1 MNEEIID
8 AEKLARIIEKPLDT
22 GIVLNLESHIQNPC
36 GTIVGDEIRDIRE
49 FYIREAERI
58 LPTLTNP
65 HAADY
70 LARIIEKYR

>member
-1 MNEEIID
+1 MSKERINAEEF
-8 AEKLARIIEKPLDT
+8 ARIVEGSLDT
-22 GIVLNLESHIQNPC
+22 EKVLFLERHLENPC
-36 GTIVGDEIRDIRE
+36 GTIVDGEFRDIRE

-65 HAADY
+65 YAADY